1 MKVMIEK
8 KYLIVLFVISLLVV
22 TNLSS
27 KNYKTSLLEDSNQN
41 KASILDSNTG
51 AKNTNEKIYQHLQD
65 MKNKD
70 YSGYSNEELLALSKK
85 GDLVAYHHY
94 MIRFAEDGEIQIPVF
109 SNLAIDVYINGSE
122 PGSFLLMAD
131 LVSSLTN
138 DLVKAYS
145 YFLVAIELG
154 DQMAIAMVDDYTYR
168 YNLNRD
174 EVEQA
179 NVIAK
184 ALLNDIDQ
192 VKKRN

>member
-1 MKVMIEK
+1 MIEK

-51 AKNTNEKIYQHLQD
+51 AKNANEKIYQHLQD